1 MKRDTEKKIT
11 IEDLIRLKKAERPP
25 VEFWATFEAEIRSKQ
40 LSAIVNK
47 RPWWHGLSR
56 AAMVFNRHQL
66 PFGAAA
72 ALAITWAGVHYYSSS
87 PAKIVSMAPARAPEA
102 RVSTP
107 APVSLAPVDAP
118 APVAQTRVQARSEV
132 QASALAP
139 VALSEPVVTASAS
152 HLTKAPAEIT
162 LDAIS
167 KSPFADGIA
176 VSLTD
181 YRDPAADLSRQG
193 VFGSDRDFET
203 TVVPAR
209 QAASDPLARMDPAE
223 ERRQRLLAPA
233 LPAYSSGARRAL
245 AIDWMK
251 ARSSSDE
258 RMYESMDHG
267 SNDRMLVGFRF

>member
-1 MKRDTEKKIT
+1 MKRDTEQKIT
-11 IEDLIRLKKAERPP
+11 IEDLIRLKRAERPP
-25 VEFWATFEAEIRSKQ
+25 VEFWASFEAEIRSKQ

-47 RPWWHGLSR
+47 RPWWNGLSR
-56 AAMVFNRHQL
+56 AAAVFNRYQL

-72 ALAITWAGVHYYSSS
+72 ALAITWAGIHYYSAS
-87 PAKIVSMAPARAPEA
+87 PSQVVSMAPAGAPEPRA
-102 RVSTP
+102 SAPSPVSLAHVAAAPIADAKVLVRSEVQATTP
-107 APVSLAPVDAP
+107 APVSVNEA
-118 APVAQTRVQARSEV
+118 
-132 QASALAP
+132 
-139 VALSEPVVTASAS
+139 VVTATAS
-152 HLTKAPAEIT
+152 HLTKAPADIT

-176 VSLTD
+176 VSLAD
-181 YRDPAADLSRQG
+181 YREPAADFSRQG

-203 TVVPAR
+203 TVAPVR

-245 AIDWMK
+245 ASDWMRE
-251 ARSSSDE
+251 RSSSDE

-267 SNDRMLVGFRF
+267 SNDRTLVGFRV

>member
-1 MKRDTEKKIT
+1 MKRDMEKKIT

-25 VEFWATFEAEIRSKQ
+25 VEFWASFEAEIRSKQ

-56 AAMVFNRHQL
+56 AAGVFNRHQL

-72 ALAITWAGVHYYSSS
+72 ALAITWAGVHYYSAS
-87 PAKIVSMAPARAPEA
+87 PAQAVGLAPAGSPEA
-102 RVSTP
+102 RIYAP
-107 APVSLAPVDAP
+107 APVSLAPMAP
-118 APVAQTRVQARSEV
+118 APVAENKVLVRSEV
-132 QASALAP
+132 QTSTQAQVAASEA
-139 VALSEPVVTASAS
+139 VVTATAS
-152 HLTKAPAEIT
+152 HLTKAPADIT
-162 LDAIS
+162 LDSIS

-176 VSLTD
+176 VSLAD
-181 YRDPAADLSRQG
+181 YREPAADFTRQG
-193 VFGSDRDFET
+193 AFGSDRDFET
-203 TVVPAR
+203 AVAPAR

-245 AIDWMK
+245 ASDWMK

-267 SNDRMLVGFRF
+267 SNDRTLVGFRF

>member
-11 IEDLIRLKKAERPP
+11 IEDLIRLKRAERPP
-25 VEFWATFEAEIRSKQ
+25 ADFWATFEAEIRSKQ

-56 AAMVFNRHQL
+56 AAIVFNRYQL

-72 ALAITWAGVHYYSSS
+72 ALAITWAGIHYYSVS
-87 PAKIVSMAPARAPEA
+87 PAQAVGMSSARAPESRA
-102 RVSTP
+102 SAP
-107 APVSLAPVDAP
+107 APVSLAPA
-118 APVAQTRVQARSEV
+118 AA
-132 QASALAP
+132 AP
-139 VALSEPVVTASAS
+139 VALNKALVRTEVKTGAQAPVAAGEPVVTATAS
-152 HLTKAPAEIT
+152 HLSKAPADIT

-176 VSLTD
+176 VSLAD
-181 YRDPAADLSRQG
+181 YREPAADFSRQG

-203 TVVPAR
+203 TVAPVR

-233 LPAYSSGARRAL
+233 FPAYSSGARRAL
-245 AIDWMK
+245 ASDWMK